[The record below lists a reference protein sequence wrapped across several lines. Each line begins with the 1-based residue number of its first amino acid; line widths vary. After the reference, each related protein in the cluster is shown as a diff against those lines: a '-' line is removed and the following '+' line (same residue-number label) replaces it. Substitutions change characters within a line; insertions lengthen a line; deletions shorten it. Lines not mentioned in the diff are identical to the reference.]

1 SCGSSPRLRAKV
13 MKHFDDVAIY
23 SMPWRSA
30 ILAGW
35 RPWREA
41 VMDTMERRCFLKLT
55 LGLAV
60 VTAVGGITAPAVA
73 MPVAPIDPP
82 RLDPEVTPEPAIA
95 SQDDI
100 DVTKA
105 EPVQWWR
112 RRRRRRRLFFRR
124 RRLFLRRRRRR
135 RRYWY

>member
-1 SCGSSPRLRAKV
+1 
-13 MKHFDDVAIY
+13 
-23 SMPWRSA
+23 
-30 ILAGW
+30 
-35 RPWREA
+35 
-41 VMDTMERRCFLKLT
+41 MDTMERRCFLKLT